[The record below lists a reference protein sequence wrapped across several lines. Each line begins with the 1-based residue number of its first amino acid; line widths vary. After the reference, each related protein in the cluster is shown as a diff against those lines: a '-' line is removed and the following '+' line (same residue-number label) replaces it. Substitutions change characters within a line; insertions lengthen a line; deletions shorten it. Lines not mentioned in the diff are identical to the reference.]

1 MLIRFPGKRW
11 RTLGE
16 IRAADER
23 YQQRAR
29 ARFALVFSLL
39 VPLLG
44 FVPLFVGLVAGDINP
59 AEVEYTK
66 AVAMYGIVAG
76 GLFAILRPRKGEGA
90 VDRHGA
96 RQ

>member
-11 RTLGE
+11 RTLDE
-16 IRAADER
+16 IRAGDER
-23 YQQRAR
+23 HQRAR
-29 ARFALVFSLL
+29 VWFALAFSLL

-76 GLFAILRPRKGEGA
+76 GLFSILRPRKGEGA
-90 VDRHGA
+90 GDRHGA
-96 RQ
+96 SQ